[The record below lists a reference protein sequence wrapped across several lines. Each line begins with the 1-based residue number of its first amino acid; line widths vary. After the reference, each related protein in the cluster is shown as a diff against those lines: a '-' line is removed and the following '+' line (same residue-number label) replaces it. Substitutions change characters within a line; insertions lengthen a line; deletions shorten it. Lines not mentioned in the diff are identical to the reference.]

1 MSRVAEYYAIN
12 VAGTRIRLISEQN
25 SRNILNK
32 DFTLLQETH
41 SNLSFSK
48 GLFS

>member
-1 MSRVAEYYAIN
+1 MA
-12 VAGTRIRLISEQN
+12 VAGKKIMAVGEENGKRVLKS
-25 SRNILNK
+25 
-32 DFTLLQETH
+32 DFSLLQETH